1 MSQQNNGFIYIG
13 SLTKPYYD
21 AAVMSAESVKDYWPE
36 AKITLFTH
44 EPWVNEKRDSK
55 FFDNIVTSSF
65 IIYYF
70 KLLIYLGLTYPHS
83 FASSSCP
90 PTICR
95 RAKIPNLIFILFY
108 N

>member
-55 FFDNIVTSSF
+55 IFDKINKTLFRRVCSGCGVSIERPV
-65 IIYYF
+65 
-70 KLLIYLGLTYPHS
+70 
-83 FASSSCP
+83 
-90 PTICR
+90 CR
-95 RAKIPNLIFILFY
+95 H
-108 N
+108 